1 MKKFKEIYLKE
12 VMEMPNISGISRVQR
27 FNSDESVEFELD
39 DESRVFLKSNLPLT
53 SKIYEPTLKKLA
65 ENIIILNRQKHR
77 KTDVSR
83 DVYKRQDVRHM
94 MLLLFESSEQFLQ

>member
-1 MKKFKEIYLKE
+1 MKKFKEIYIKE
-12 VMEMPNISGISRVQR
+12 LMEMPNISGISRVQR

-65 ENIIILNRQKHR
+65 ENIIILNRQKHH

-83 DVYKRQDVRHM
+83 IHLMNEHQYHGYRDASFYM
-94 MLLLFESSEQFLQ
+94 SAI

>member
-39 DESRVFLKSNLPLT
+39 DESRIFLKSNLPLT

-83 DVYKRQDVRHM
+83 IHLMNEHQYHGYRDASFYT
-94 MLLLFESSEQFLQ
+94 SAI

>member
-1 MKKFKEIYLKE
+1 MKKFKEIYIKE
-12 VMEMPNISGISRVQR
+12 LMEMPNISGISRVQR

-77 KTDVSR
+77 KTAVSR
-83 DVYKRQDVRHM
+83 IHLMNEHQYHGYRDASFYI
-94 MLLLFESSEQFLQ
+94 SAI

>member
-1 MKKFKEIYLKE
+1 MKTFKEIYLTE

-27 FNSDESVEFELD
+27 FNSDESVEFEFD
-39 DESRVFLKSNLPLT
+39 NESRVFLRANLPLT

-77 KTDVSR
+77 SKTDVSR
-83 DVYKRQDVRHM
+83 IHLMNEYQYHGYRDASFYT
-94 MLLLFESSEQFLQ
+94 SAI